1 MAHASFSQL
10 IKSDTPTLIDFSAEW
25 CGPCKMM
32 KPILEDLKRKMGDT
46 IKIVKIDV
54 DKNQALAASYQV
66 RSVPT
71 LALFKNGELK
81 WRQAGVVQ
89 SEQLKVVIDK
99 LQ

>member
-1 MAHASFSQL
+1 MAQASFSEL

-32 KPILEDLKRKMGDT
+32 KPILEDLKRKMGDD

-66 RSVPT
+66 QSVPT

-81 WRQAGVVQ
+81 WRQAGVMQ
-89 SEQLKVVIDK
+89 SEQLKSVIEK
-99 LQ
+99 LR